1 MLIADASLPL
11 RRHATAALTKLGY
24 SVVSVDNGRDAL
36 RVMCD
41 DSGFDVA
48 FLDLEMPLM
57 NAYSCAAAFRQ
68 WEQRSRP
75 RARRLPLCALSRS
88 ASERSKHHWFA
99 MGIDFF
105 EPKPT
110 HAQALWRVA
119 ELCARLQSPVIGH
132 GERMSSTASAP
143 HPPSKS
149 T

>member
-1 MLIADASLPL
+1 MSGPRRVLIADASLPL

-24 SVVSVDNGRDAL
+24 SVETVDNGRDAL
-36 RVMCD
+36 RVLRD
-41 DSGFDVA
+41 DGNFDVA

-75 RARRLPLCALSRS
+75 HARRLPLCALSRS
-88 ASERSKHHWFA
+88 AAERNKYHWFA

-119 ELCARLQSPVIGH
+119 ELCVRLQSPVTVTGH
-132 GERMSSTASAP
+132 GAQQAPSRST
-143 HPPSKS
+143 
-149 T
+149 